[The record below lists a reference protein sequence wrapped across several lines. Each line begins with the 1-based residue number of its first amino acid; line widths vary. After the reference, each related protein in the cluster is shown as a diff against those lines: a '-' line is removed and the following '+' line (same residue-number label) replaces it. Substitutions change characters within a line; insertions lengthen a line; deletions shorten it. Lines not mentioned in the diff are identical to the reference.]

1 MKTYPIAGLVAVLA
15 VAGTL
20 APAPAQHS
28 SATRTAD
35 AANISFT
42 TFGASD

>member
-20 APAPAQHS
+20 APAPAQHG

-35 AANISFT
+35 TANISFT
-42 TFGASD
+42 TFGASV